1 MDYHRNRRRT
11 AMTATDT
18 FHDTEIDD
26 ALISPEMMLDPY
38 PTYERLRDQFPIFW
52 SDHWQAWIVSR
63 YDDVSATLRDNESL
77 SNERRQET
85 LFAGLSTSQREQ
97 LARLRHYFAEKD
109 VIGSD
114 PPDHNRIRKLVA
126 RAFTPRTI
134 SGLQPRIT
142 EVAAELLR
150 EALGPGRPFDFVAA
164 ISHPLPVIVI
174 AEVLGAPVA
183 DRPLFKKW
191 SADILAFQGTGT
203 TTFEAAAVAQASL
216 IELFDYMSMLIED
229 RKRTPREDVITALAL
244 AEEDGQRLTRDEL
257 LASCNTLLTAGHETT
272 TNLLGNLIRLLLQ
285 TGDAWDRVCA
295 DRTLG
300 ATALEEAFRFDAPKQ
315 RNFRRVRTE
324 QVIRGATLAVDQLLF
339 QLIGSANRDPR
350 HFSDPDTFDVTR
362 DPNSHLSLG
371 AGIHFCLG
379 APLARVEA
387 RILLDTIL
395 DDAPTIRLCAQPQV
409 WQDRTQFRGP
419 GELWLA
425 P

>member
-1 MDYHRNRRRT
+1 
-11 AMTATDT
+11 MTATDA
-18 FHDTEIDD
+18 FRDTAIDD
-26 ALISPEMMLDPY
+26 MLISAEMMLDPY
-38 PTYERLRDQFPIFW
+38 PVYHRLRDQVPVFW

-63 YDDVSATLRDNESL
+63 YDDVSATLHDNENL

-85 LFAGLSTSQREQ
+85 LFAGLRTSQRDQ

-114 PPDHNRIRKLVA
+114 PPDHNRIRRLVA

-134 SGLQPRIT
+134 AGLRPRIT
-142 EVAAELLR
+142 EVAAELLT
-150 EALGPGRPFDFVAA
+150 EALGPGQLFDFVAA

-191 SADILAFQGTGT
+191 SADILGFQGTGT

-216 IELFDYMSMLIED
+216 TELFDYMSVLIED
-229 RKRTPREDVITALAL
+229 RKRTPRHDVITALAL
-244 AEEDGQRLTRDEL
+244 AEEDSQRLTRDEL

-285 TGDAWDRVCA
+285 TPDAWDRVRA
-295 DRTLG
+295 DRTRTS
-300 ATALEEAFRFDAPKQ
+300 AAVEETFRFDAPKQ
-315 RNFRRVRTE
+315 RNFRRVCT
-324 QVIRGATLAVDQLLF
+324 QHVIGGATLAVDQLLF

-350 HFSDPDTFDVTR
+350 RFPDPDTFDVTR

-387 RILLDTIL
+387 RILLDAVL
-395 DDAPTIRLCAQPQV
+395 NQAPTIRLCAQPQV
-409 WQDRTQFRGP
+409 WQARPQFRGP